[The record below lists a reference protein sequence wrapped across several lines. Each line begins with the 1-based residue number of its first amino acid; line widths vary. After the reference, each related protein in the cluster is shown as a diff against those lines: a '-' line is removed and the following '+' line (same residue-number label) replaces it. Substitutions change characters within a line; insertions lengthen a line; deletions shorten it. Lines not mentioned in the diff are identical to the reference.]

1 MLALS
6 SLGAAVF
13 RGPLIL
19 VMPDLGLHINLDQL
33 ESTSNTTFHA
43 SGNIGVIFLSSG
55 RERNMGKSHVLYIWN
70 FGMAR
75 VHWRQHT
82 YCSKLSKHGRMLSDS
97 VGMARAMARDK
108 YSLHMANI
116 QVQQARTAHAEINTT
131 TILINRNG
139 FATPELKQSRQ
150 NEILSLPEC

>member
-43 SGNIGVIFLSSG
+43 SATSESSFFLAG
-55 RERNMGKSHVLYIWN
+55 DKETWENHMYYTFGTLEWQGCMGANTLIVQNFQNM
-70 FGMAR
+70 AA
-75 VHWRQHT
+75 
-82 YCSKLSKHGRMLSDS
+82 C
-97 VGMARAMARDK
+97 
-108 YSLHMANI
+108 
-116 QVQQARTAHAEINTT
+116 
-131 TILINRNG
+131 
-139 FATPELKQSRQ
+139 
-150 NEILSLPEC
+150 